1 VLDAKFIAPAP
12 VSQPV
17 RVLYT
22 GAFWKLTLLGVGMR
36 WLLVATICFA
46 WVVPAEAD
54 CRSEA
59 MAAIQRGA
67 TSGSYRYES
76 QIKLSG
82 GQSFRIS
89 GIFVAPD
96 KAHLI
101 YPDGQE
107 LIWDEG
113 PQWMWMKTPD
123 GEWHAL
129 VVPPHVDHPIELGA
143 PDPDRISSARCLGE
157 VIEDGRTYVAYEF
170 EIFLYK
176 QDQSPKAPISTWKVL
191 SDRTTALPVRYFRRT
206 HLSST
211 DVIEDVETRVYEPG
225 LKVELPVKAPPATP
239 VEPKR

>member
-1 VLDAKFIAPAP
+1 
-12 VSQPV
+12 
-17 RVLYT
+17 
-22 GAFWKLTLLGVGMR
+22 MR

-76 QIKLSG
+76 QIKYSD
-82 GQSFRIS
+82 GQSIRIS
-89 GIFVAPD
+89 GIFVPPD

-101 YPDGQE
+101 FHDGE
-107 LIWDEG
+107 LIWSEG
-113 PQWMWMKTPD
+113 QIWMKTPD

-129 VVPPHVDHPIELGA
+129 VVPPAVDHPIELGA
-143 PDPDRISSARCLGE
+143 PAPDRVGSVRCLGE
-157 VIEDGRTYVAYEF
+157 VIEDGRTYVAYEY
-170 EIFLYK
+170 ELSHDK
-176 QDQSPKAPISTWKVL
+176 QGQSPKAPISTWKVL

-211 DVIEDVETRVYEPG
+211 DVIEDVEMRVYEAG
-225 LKVELPVKAPPATP
+225 LKVELLVKAPPATP